1 MKKVSLKFL
10 IFSFLSISFLLN
22 LTSCNKQHD
31 LVSEF
36 VILEDLAPAHLINTD
51 QITDFK
57 ELTEQE

>member
-1 MKKVSLKFL
+1 MFSL
-10 IFSFLSISFLLN
+10 LSISFLLN

-36 VILEDLAPAHLINTD
+36 VISEDVTSANLINTD
-51 QITDFK
+51 QITDSK

>member
-1 MKKVSLKFL
+1 MKKVSLKSL
-10 IFSFLSISFLLN
+10 MFSLLSISFLLN

-36 VILEDLAPAHLINTD
+36 VISEDVTSTNLINTD
-51 QITDFK
+51 QITDSK